1 MRKSVTIA
9 LFDQGV
15 LSLFN
20 LGINLALIKFAAPV
34 EFGRFIYAL
43 TLILVMTSLQ
53 NALVATPITVMLPG
67 RKAAERRSGLR
78 TLTSVDLM
86 LRLFCSAL
94 AGALCLLT
102 EWTPAFL
109 VATVLAVFTTLAR
122 ETARNIYVASDRV
135 KYCFA
140 LDALA
145 MGLAAIVIA
154 AGWSR
159 FEPAVVCLGGLVAG
173 NVAALIIIAR
183 GLVPDRLGPTYAV
196 ARYAKFWKK
205 TKWSLIGGVTTEI
218 QYRNYVFAVEFFR
231 STSTLASVQA
241 GRLLLGPL
249 VLMVQSWARVARPA
263 MAKALARKN
272 SHSALRTFFAGTGL
286 IFAISGMYFAALYT
300 VWPWAE
306 TFIFGGKY
314 PGIALMTVAWAV
326 YAFVNIFNEALSSL
340 LVAANELRD
349 LAMVSI
355 GTALI
360 TSALLIGLSLDVTP
374 LYAVYVLIGGE
385 VIALVWQIVLAVR
398 LFGGTGLMPGLVSL
412 GARDGSG
419 R

>member
-20 LGINLALIKFAAPV
+20 LGLNLALIKFAAPV

-67 RKAAERRSGLR
+67 RRAAERRVGLK
-78 TLTSVDLM
+78 TLTSFDLT
-86 LRLFCSAL
+86 LRVACAAL

-102 EWTPAFL
+102 EWSPAFL
-109 VATVLAVFTTLAR
+109 AATVLAVFTTLAR

-135 KYCFA
+135 RSCFT
-140 LDALA
+140 LDAIA
-145 MGLAAIVIA
+145 MGIAALVIA
-154 AGWSR
+154 AGWGS
-159 FEPAVVCLGGLVAG
+159 FEPAVVCLAGLVTG
-173 NVAALIIIAR
+173 NVAALAIAAR
-183 GLVPDRLGPTYAV
+183 GLIPDRLRPDAAITA
-196 ARYAKFWKK
+196 YAKFWTK
-205 TKWSLIGGVTTEI
+205 TKWSLVGAATTEV
-218 QYRNYVFAVEFFR
+218 QYRNYVFAIEFFR

-249 VLMVQSWARVARPA
+249 MLMVQSWARVARPA

-272 SHSALRTFFAGTGL
+272 HHGALRTFFAGTGL
-286 IFAISGMYFAALYT
+286 IFVIAMAYFGALY
-300 VWPWAE
+300 VAWPWAE
-306 TFIFGGKY
+306 SWIFHGKY
-314 PGIALMTVAWAV
+314 PGIALMTAAWAV
-326 YAFVNIFNEALSSL
+326 YAFVNVFNEALSSL

-360 TSALLIGLSLDVTP
+360 TCALLVGLSFDVTP
-374 LYAVYVLIGGE
+374 VYAVYVLIAGE
-385 VIALVWQIVLAVR
+385 FVALGWQIVLAVR
-398 LFGGTGLMPGLVSL
+398 LFAGTGFMPGPVSI
-412 GARDGSG
+412 GARNVSG

>member
-20 LGINLALIKFAAPV
+20 LGLNLALIKFAAPV

-67 RKAAERRSGLR
+67 RKAAERRAGLKA
-78 TLTSVDLM
+78 LVSLDLV
-86 LRLFCSAL
+86 LRFACSAL
-94 AGALCLLT
+94 AGLLCLLT

-109 VATVLAVFTTLAR
+109 AATVLAVFTTLAR

-145 MGLAAIVIA
+145 MGIAAIVIA
-154 AGWSR
+154 ACWTR
-159 FEPAVVCLGGLVAG
+159 FEPAVVCLTGLIVG
-173 NVAALIIIAR
+173 NVTALALIAR
-183 GLVPDRLGPTYAV
+183 SLIPERLRPGAIV
-196 ARYAKFWKK
+196 SAYAKFWKK
-205 TKWSLIGGVTTEI
+205 TKWSLIGAATTEV
-218 QYRNYVFAVEFFR
+218 QYRNYVFAIEFFR

-263 MAKALARKN
+263 MAKSLARKN
-272 SHSALRTFFAGTGL
+272 HHKALRTFFSGTGL
-286 IFAISGMYFAALYT
+286 IFVISMAYFGALYAA
-300 VWPWAE
+300 WPWAE
-306 TFIFGGKY
+306 SFIFNGKY
-314 PGIALMTVAWAV
+314 PGIALMTAAWAV
-326 YAFVNIFNEALSSL
+326 YAFVNVFNEALSSL

-360 TSALLIGLSLDVTP
+360 TCMLLIGLSFDVTP
-374 LYAVYVLIGGE
+374 VYAVYVLIAGE
-385 VIALVWQIVLAVR
+385 VVALGWQIVLAVR
-398 LFGGTGLMPGLVSL
+398 LFAGTGFIPGPVTM
-412 GARDGSG
+412 GARNGSG